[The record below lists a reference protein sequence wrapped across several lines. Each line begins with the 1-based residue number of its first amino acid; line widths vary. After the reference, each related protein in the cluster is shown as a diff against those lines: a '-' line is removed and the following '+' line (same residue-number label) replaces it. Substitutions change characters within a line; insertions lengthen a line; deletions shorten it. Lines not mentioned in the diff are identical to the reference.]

1 MKKFALWCSSEEES
15 EAEWDSPG
23 DEWKTGWG
31 RQDTAAGYKS
41 KRQKA
46 GRKRFGSR
54 RVGVRVRN
62 AAVSALLAAVV
73 LVSVGAV
80 GFLILQISGKNSLYS
95 RADSSSLV
103 SALSEITVELGDD
116 VQDDGTEDWQ
126 EGDIN
131 WSGKPVAVT
140 FYFNSSLFDIT
151 SKYVFVHITEKG
163 KTEVLPVTVSAYG
176 EVTATFNSFSPV
188 VLAYCFSVGVVR
200 RG

>member
-1 MKKFALWCSSEEES
+1 M
-15 EAEWDSPG
+15 
-23 DEWKTGWG
+23 
-31 RQDTAAGYKS
+31 
-41 KRQKA
+41 
-46 GRKRFGSR
+46 
-54 RVGVRVRN
+54 
-62 AAVSALLAAVV
+62 
-73 LVSVGAV
+73 
-80 GFLILQISGKNSLYS
+80 
-95 RADSSSLV
+95 
-103 SALSEITVELGDD
+103 ELGDD

-126 EGDIN
+126 ERDIN

-163 KTEVLPVTVSAYG
+163 KAEVLLVTVSAYG